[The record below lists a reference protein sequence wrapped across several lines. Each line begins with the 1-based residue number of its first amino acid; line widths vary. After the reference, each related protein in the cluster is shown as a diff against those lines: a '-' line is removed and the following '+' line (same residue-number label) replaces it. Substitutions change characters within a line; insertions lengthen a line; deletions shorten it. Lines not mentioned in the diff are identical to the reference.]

1 MPNCAPCYESKST
14 KKEIHMSKIFR
25 PKNISTS
32 IRNDSRFKAE
42 VKVFDIIK
50 EQSDKRLVQ
59 EQEQYEKNFG
69 KGGIVEILKPQ

>member
-1 MPNCAPCYESKST
+1 
-14 KKEIHMSKIFR
+14 MSKIFR

-50 EQSDKRLVQ
+50 EQSDKISGDFCCYYNCEFVTDVNNDGEIDFILVIPTHGVAFI
-59 EQEQYEKNFG
+59 EV
-69 KGGIVEILKPQ
+69 KGAE